1 MVGLQCIGE
10 LNWNLVNVRNSQS
23 VVWNIKERYLRRKFM
38 RISIK
43 NMEIVNFKGIRKL
56 DIKFN
61 EGVTSIMGG
70 NGTGKTSVFDA
81 FMWLLFG
88 KDSQGRKEFSVK
100 CLNRKGNEIPK
111 IEHSVTGI
119 FDIDGTSLMLKKIL
133 REKWVRKRGCTE
145 EVFAGNE
152 SIYEINNVNVKQ
164 GEYQRK
170 IDEIIDE
177 EVFRLITNPVL
188 FSGSKWQ
195 VQRNILMDMAGLG
208 SDYEIALKTGMR
220 EPERLLEKGVDER
233 LKELSALRK
242 KILKEAEAIPI
253 RIDEIYRSMGSEEK
267 RSAAEVESE
276 IREIKEKIFCIENEI
291 RYLKTNDGARKEA
304 ELRLKRAETEL
315 EKKRA
320 EHEERTAVIKSR
332 NANRRYEKQKEIS
345 HIKYNIEDCKR
356 GIDDIKRKIA
366 EKNRMSASMKDEYE
380 RVEKS
385 EFEDRCPYCG
395 RVWNESDRKEKFEAF
410 EKNRNEKIAE
420 IRKKAEKA
428 DNEIISLEKE
438 LEIKLKNLEGLKKK
452 FNEADINI
460 IDEEVPYVNLSVYM
474 AEVEKAK
481 SELIK
486 CRVDTSE
493 QEADIKVLNVRLR
506 ELEGELSEINSEAG
520 YRKRIEELKN
530 AEREKREA
538 VTKTELQEREL
549 KEFTQAKIN
558 MLGEAVN
565 SKFGIVK
572 FKLFDYQI
580 NGGYTECCEA
590 TVKGVPYRDLNYAMK
605 INAGLDVIRT
615 LQRYYDTYVPVFV
628 DNKESINELGEIDS
642 QLICLEVTGDRS
654 LKIV

>member
-1 MVGLQCIGE
+1 
-10 LNWNLVNVRNSQS
+10 
-23 VVWNIKERYLRRKFM
+23 M

-43 NMEIVNFKGIRKL
+43 NMEIVNFKGIKKL

-61 EGVTSIMGG
+61 EGMTSIMGG

-100 CLNRKGNEIPK
+100 SLDTKGNEIPK
-111 IEHSVTGI
+111 IEHSVTGV
-119 FDIDGTSLMLKKIL
+119 FDIDGTSLVLKKTL
-133 REKWVRKRGCTE
+133 REKWIKKRGSAE

-152 SIYEINNVNVKQ
+152 GIYEINNVNVRQ
-164 GEYQRK
+164 WEYQNK

-195 VQRNILMDMAGLG
+195 VQRKILTDMAELG

-233 LKELSALRK
+233 LKELSALKK

-267 RSAAEVESE
+267 RSAAEVEAE
-276 IREIKEKIFCIENEI
+276 IRDVKERIFRIENEI
-291 RYLKTNDGARKEA
+291 RYLKTNDGARREA
-304 ELRLKRAETEL
+304 ESRLKRAEAEL

-320 EHEERTAVIKSR
+320 DHEERVAVIKSR

-345 HIKYNIEDCKR
+345 SIKYSIEDCER
-356 GIDDIKRKIA
+356 AVRDIKREIA
-366 EKNRMSASMKDEYE
+366 ERNRISAGMKDEYE

-385 EFEDRCPYCG
+385 EFDDRCPYCG
-395 RVWNESDRKEKFEAF
+395 RIWEESDRREKLDAF
-410 EKNRNEKIAE
+410 EKSRNERIAE
-420 IRKKAEKA
+420 IREKAEKA
-428 DNEIISLEKE
+428 DSETVLLEKE
-438 LEIKLKNLEGLKKK
+438 LEIKLRELDGFKKVL
-452 FNEADINI
+452 NEADINI
-460 IDEEVPYVNLSVYM
+460 IDEEVPAADLSGYM

-493 QEADIKVLNVRLR
+493 QEADIRVLNIRLR

-520 YRKRIEELKN
+520 YRKRIDELKN

-538 VTKTELQEREL
+538 AAKTELMEREL
-549 KEFTQAKIN
+549 KEFTEAKIN

-572 FKLFDYQI
+572 FKLFDHQI

-628 DNKESINELGEIDS
+628 DNRESINELGEIDS

>member
-1 MVGLQCIGE
+1 
-10 LNWNLVNVRNSQS
+10 
-23 VVWNIKERYLRRKFM
+23 M

-43 NMEIVNFKGIRKL
+43 NMEIVNFKGIKKL

-61 EGVTSIMGG
+61 EGMTSIRGG

-100 CLNRKGNEIPK
+100 SLDTKGNEIPK
-111 IEHSVTGI
+111 IEHSVTGV
-119 FDIDGTSLMLKKIL
+119 FDIDGTSLVLKKTL
-133 REKWVRKRGCTE
+133 REKWIKKRGSAE

-152 SIYEINNVNVKQ
+152 GIYEINNVNVRQ
-164 GEYQRK
+164 WEYQNK

-195 VQRNILMDMAGLG
+195 VQRKILTDMAELG
-208 SDYEIALKTGMR
+208 TDYEIALKTGMR

-233 LKELSALRK
+233 LKELSALKK

-253 RIDEIYRSMGSEEK
+253 RIDEIYRSMGSKEK
-267 RSAAEVESE
+267 RSAAEVEAE
-276 IREIKEKIFCIENEI
+276 IRDVKERIFRIENEI
-291 RYLKTNDGARKEA
+291 RYLKTNDGARREA
-304 ELRLKRAETEL
+304 ESRLKRAEAEL

-320 EHEERTAVIKSR
+320 EQEERAAVIKSR
-332 NANRRYEKQKEIS
+332 NADRRYEKQKEIS
-345 HIKYNIEDCKR
+345 SIKYSIEDCER
-356 GIDDIKRKIA
+356 AVRDIKREIA
-366 EKNRMSASMKDEYE
+366 ERSRISAGMKDEYE

-385 EFEDRCPYCG
+385 EFNDRCPYCG
-395 RVWNESDRKEKFEAF
+395 RIWEESDRREKFEAF
-410 EKNRNEKIAE
+410 EKSRNERIAE
-420 IRKKAEKA
+420 IREKAEKA
-428 DNEIISLEKE
+428 DRETVLLEKE
-438 LEIKLKNLEGLKKK
+438 LEIKLRELDRLKKDLDD
-452 FNEADINI
+452 ADINI
-460 IDEEVPYVNLSVYM
+460 IEEEVPAVDLSDNM

-493 QEADIKVLNVRLR
+493 QEADIRVLNIRLR

-520 YRKRIEELKN
+520 YRKRIDELKN

-538 VTKTELQEREL
+538 AAKTELMEREL
-549 KEFTQAKIN
+549 KEFTEAKIN
-558 MLGEAVN
+558 MIGEAVN

-572 FKLFDYQI
+572 FKLFDHQI

-628 DNKESINELGEIDS
+628 DNRESINELGEIDS

>member
-1 MVGLQCIGE
+1 
-10 LNWNLVNVRNSQS
+10 
-23 VVWNIKERYLRRKFM
+23 M

-43 NMEIVNFKGIRKL
+43 KREIVNFKGIKKL

-61 EGVTSIMGG
+61 EGMTSIMGG

-100 CLNRKGNEIPK
+100 SLDTKGNEIPK
-111 IEHSVTGI
+111 IEHSVTGV
-119 FDIDGTSLMLKKIL
+119 FDIDGTSLVLKKTL
-133 REKWVRKRGCTE
+133 REKWIKKRGSAE

-152 SIYEINNVNVKQ
+152 GIYEINNVNVRQ
-164 GEYQRK
+164 WEYQNK

-195 VQRNILMDMAGLG
+195 VQRKILTDMAELG

-233 LKELSALRK
+233 LKELSALKK

-267 RSAAEVESE
+267 RSAAEVEAE
-276 IREIKEKIFCIENEI
+276 IRDVKERIFRIENEI
-291 RYLKTNDGARKEA
+291 RYLKTNDGARREA
-304 ELRLKRAETEL
+304 ESRLKRAEAEL

-320 EHEERTAVIKSR
+320 DHEERVAVIKSR

-345 HIKYNIEDCKR
+345 SIKYSIEDCER
-356 GIDDIKRKIA
+356 AVRDIKREIA
-366 EKNRMSASMKDEYE
+366 ERNRISAGMKDEYE

-385 EFEDRCPYCG
+385 EFDDRCPYCG
-395 RVWNESDRKEKFEAF
+395 RIWEESDRREKFEAF
-410 EKNRNEKIAE
+410 EKSRNERIAE

-428 DNEIISLEKE
+428 DSEIVLLEKGLEEKVRE
-438 LEIKLKNLEGLKKK
+438 LDRLKKEL
-452 FNEADINI
+452 NEADINI
-460 IDEEVPYVNLSVYM
+460 IDEEVPAADLSGYM

-493 QEADIKVLNVRLR
+493 QEADIRVLNIRLR

-520 YRKRIEELKN
+520 YRKRIDELKN

-538 VTKTELQEREL
+538 AAKTELMEREL
-549 KEFTQAKIN
+549 KEFTEAKIN

-572 FKLFDYQI
+572 FKLFDHQI

-605 INAGLDVIRT
+605 INAGLDIIRT
-615 LQRYYDTYVPVFV
+615 LQRYYDTYAPVFV
-628 DNKESINELGEIDS
+628 DNRESINELGEIDS

>member
-1 MVGLQCIGE
+1 
-10 LNWNLVNVRNSQS
+10 
-23 VVWNIKERYLRRKFM
+23 M

-61 EGVTSIMGG
+61 EGMTSIRGG

-100 CLNRKGNEIPK
+100 SLDTKGNEIPK
-111 IEHSVTGI
+111 IEHSVTGV
-119 FDIDGTSLMLKKIL
+119 FDIDGTSLVLKKTL
-133 REKWVRKRGCTE
+133 REKWVKKRGSAE

-152 SIYEINNVNVKQ
+152 GIYEINNVNVRQ
-164 GEYQRK
+164 WEYQNK

-195 VQRNILMDMAGLG
+195 VQRKILTDMAELG

-233 LKELSALRK
+233 LKELSALKK

-267 RSAAEVESE
+267 RSAAEVEAE
-276 IREIKEKIFCIENEI
+276 IRDVKERIFRIENEI
-291 RYLKTNDGARKEA
+291 RYLKTNDGARREA
-304 ELRLKRAETEL
+304 ESRLKRAEAEL

-320 EHEERTAVIKSR
+320 DHEERAAVIKSR

-345 HIKYNIEDCKR
+345 SIKYSIEDCER
-356 GIDDIKRKIA
+356 AVRDIKREIA
-366 EKNRMSASMKDEYE
+366 ERNRISAGMKDEYE
-380 RVEKS
+380 RVKKS
-385 EFEDRCPYCG
+385 EFDDRCPYCG
-395 RVWNESDRKEKFEAF
+395 RIWEESDRREKLDAF
-410 EKNRNEKIAE
+410 EKSRNERIAE

-428 DNEIISLEKE
+428 DNETVLLEKE
-438 LEIKLKNLEGLKKK
+438 LEIKLRELDRLKKEL
-452 FNEADINI
+452 NEADINI
-460 IDEEVPYVNLSVYM
+460 IDEEVPAMDLSDNM

-493 QEADIKVLNVRLR
+493 QEADIRVLNIRLR

-520 YRKRIEELKN
+520 YRKRIDELKN

-538 VTKTELQEREL
+538 AAKTELMEREL
-549 KEFTQAKIN
+549 KEFTEAKIN

-572 FKLFDYQI
+572 FKLFDHQI

-628 DNKESINELGEIDS
+628 DNRESINELGEIDS

>member
-1 MVGLQCIGE
+1 
-10 LNWNLVNVRNSQS
+10 
-23 VVWNIKERYLRRKFM
+23 M

-61 EGVTSIMGG
+61 EGTTSIMGG

-100 CLNRKGNEIPK
+100 SLDTKGNEIPK
-111 IEHSVTGI
+111 IEHSVTGV
-119 FDIDGTSLMLKKIL
+119 FDIDGTSLVLKKTL
-133 REKWVRKRGCTE
+133 REKWVKKRGSAE

-152 SIYEINNVNVKQ
+152 GIYEINNVNVRQ
-164 GEYQRK
+164 WEYQNK

-195 VQRNILMDMAGLG
+195 VQRKILTDMAELG

-220 EPERLLEKGVDER
+220 EPERLIEKGVDER
-233 LKELSALRK
+233 LKELSALKK

-253 RIDEIYRSMGSEEK
+253 RIDEIYRSIGNEEK
-267 RSAAEVESE
+267 RSAAEVEAE
-276 IREIKEKIFCIENEI
+276 IRDVKERIFRIENEI
-291 RYLKTNDGARKEA
+291 RYLKTNDGARREA
-304 ELRLKRAETEL
+304 ESRLKRAEAEL

-320 EHEERTAVIKSR
+320 EHEERVAVIKSR

-345 HIKYNIEDCKR
+345 SIKYSIEDCER
-356 GIDDIKRKIA
+356 AVRDIKREIA
-366 EKNRMSASMKDEYE
+366 ERNRISAGMKDEYE

-385 EFEDRCPYCG
+385 EFDDRCPYCG
-395 RVWNESDRKEKFEAF
+395 RIWEESDRREKLDAF
-410 EKNRNEKIAE
+410 EKSRNERIAE
-420 IRKKAEKA
+420 IREKAEKA
-428 DNEIISLEKE
+428 DSEIISLEKE
-438 LEIKLKNLEGLKKK
+438 LEIKLRELDRLKKDLDD
-452 FNEADINI
+452 ADINI
-460 IDEEVPYVNLSVYM
+460 IDEEVPPADLSGYM

-493 QEADIKVLNVRLR
+493 QEADIRVLNIRLR

-538 VTKTELQEREL
+538 AAKTELMEREL
-549 KEFTQAKIN
+549 KEFTEAKIN

-572 FKLFDYQI
+572 FKLFDHQI

-628 DNKESINELGEIDS
+628 DNRESINELGEIDS

>member
-1 MVGLQCIGE
+1 
-10 LNWNLVNVRNSQS
+10 
-23 VVWNIKERYLRRKFM
+23 M

-43 NMEIVNFKGIRKL
+43 NMVIVNFKGIRKL
-56 DIKFN
+56 DIKFD
-61 EGVTSIMGG
+61 EGMTSIRGG

-100 CLNRKGNEIPK
+100 SLDTKGNEIPK
-111 IEHSVTGI
+111 IEHSVTGV
-119 FDIDGTSLMLKKIL
+119 FDIDGTSLVLKKTL
-133 REKWVRKRGCTE
+133 REKWIKKRGSAE

-152 SIYEINNVNVKQ
+152 GIYEINNVNVRQ
-164 GEYQRK
+164 WEYQNK

-195 VQRNILMDMAGLG
+195 VQRKILTDMAELG

-233 LKELSALRK
+233 LKELSALKK

-267 RSAAEVESE
+267 RSAAEVEAE
-276 IREIKEKIFCIENEI
+276 IRDVKERIFRIENEI
-291 RYLKTNDGARKEA
+291 RYLKTNDGARREA
-304 ELRLKRAETEL
+304 ESRLKRAEAEL

-320 EHEERTAVIKSR
+320 DHEERVAVIKSR

-345 HIKYNIEDCKR
+345 SIKYSIEDCER
-356 GIDDIKRKIA
+356 AVRDIKREIA
-366 EKNRMSASMKDEYE
+366 ERNRISAGMKDEYE

-385 EFEDRCPYCG
+385 EFDDRCPYCG
-395 RVWNESDRKEKFEAF
+395 RIWEESDRREKLDAF
-410 EKNRNEKIAE
+410 EKSRNERIAE
-420 IRKKAEKA
+420 IREKAEKA
-428 DNEIISLEKE
+428 DSETVLLEKE
-438 LEIKLKNLEGLKKK
+438 LEIKLRELDGFKKVL
-452 FNEADINI
+452 NEADINI
-460 IDEEVPYVNLSVYM
+460 IDEEVPAADLSGYM

-493 QEADIKVLNVRLR
+493 QEADIRVLNIRLR

-520 YRKRIEELKN
+520 YRKRIDELKN

-538 VTKTELQEREL
+538 AAKTELMEREL
-549 KEFTQAKIN
+549 KEFTEAKIN

-572 FKLFDYQI
+572 FKLFDHQI

-628 DNKESINELGEIDS
+628 DNRESINELGEIDS

>member
-1 MVGLQCIGE
+1 
-10 LNWNLVNVRNSQS
+10 
-23 VVWNIKERYLRRKFM
+23 M

-61 EGVTSIMGG
+61 EGMTSIRGG

-100 CLNRKGNEIPK
+100 SLDTKGNEIPK
-111 IEHSVTGI
+111 IEHSVTGV
-119 FDIDGTSLMLKKIL
+119 FDIDGTSLVLKKTL
-133 REKWVRKRGCTE
+133 REKWIKKRGSAE

-152 SIYEINNVNVKQ
+152 GIYEINNVNVRQ
-164 GEYQRK
+164 WEYQNK

-195 VQRNILMDMAGLG
+195 VQRKILTDMAELG

-233 LKELSALRK
+233 LKELSALKK

-267 RSAAEVESE
+267 RSAAEVEAE
-276 IREIKEKIFCIENEI
+276 IRDVKERIFRIENEI
-291 RYLKTNDGARKEA
+291 RYLKTNDGARREA
-304 ELRLKRAETEL
+304 ESRLKRAEAEL

-320 EHEERTAVIKSR
+320 DHEERVAVIKSR

-345 HIKYNIEDCKR
+345 SIKYSIEDCER
-356 GIDDIKRKIA
+356 AVRDIKREIA
-366 EKNRMSASMKDEYE
+366 ERNRSSAGMKDEYE

-385 EFEDRCPYCG
+385 EFDDRCPYCG
-395 RVWNESDRKEKFEAF
+395 RIWEESDRREKFEAF
-410 EKNRNEKIAE
+410 EKSRNERIAE

-428 DNEIISLEKE
+428 DSEIVLLEKGLEEKVRE
-438 LEIKLKNLEGLKKK
+438 LDRLKKEL
-452 FNEADINI
+452 NEADINI
-460 IDEEVPYVNLSVYM
+460 IDEEVPPMDLSDNI

-493 QEADIKVLNVRLR
+493 QEADIRVLNIRLR

-520 YRKRIEELKN
+520 YRKRIDELKN

-538 VTKTELQEREL
+538 AAKTELMEREL
-549 KEFTQAKIN
+549 KEFTEAKIN

-572 FKLFDYQI
+572 FKLFDHQI

-628 DNKESINELGEIDS
+628 DNRESINELGEIDS

>member
-1 MVGLQCIGE
+1 
-10 LNWNLVNVRNSQS
+10 
-23 VVWNIKERYLRRKFM
+23 M

-61 EGVTSIMGG
+61 EGMTSIRGG

-100 CLNRKGNEIPK
+100 SLDTKGNEIPK
-111 IEHSVTGI
+111 IEHSVTGV
-119 FDIDGTSLMLKKIL
+119 FDIDGTSLVLKKTL
-133 REKWVRKRGCTE
+133 REKWIKKRGSAE

-152 SIYEINNVNVKQ
+152 GIYEINNVNVRQ
-164 GEYQRK
+164 WEYQNK

-195 VQRNILMDMAGLG
+195 VQRKILTDMAELG

-233 LKELSALRK
+233 LKELSALKK

-267 RSAAEVESE
+267 RSAAEVEAE
-276 IREIKEKIFCIENEI
+276 IRDVKERIFRIENEI
-291 RYLKTNDGARKEA
+291 RYLKTNDGARREA
-304 ELRLKRAETEL
+304 ESRLKRAEAEL

-320 EHEERTAVIKSR
+320 DHEERVAVIKSR

-345 HIKYNIEDCKR
+345 SIKYSIEDCER
-356 GIDDIKRKIA
+356 AVSDIKREIA
-366 EKNRMSASMKDEYE
+366 ERNRSSAGMKDEYE

-385 EFEDRCPYCG
+385 EFDDRCPYCG
-395 RVWNESDRKEKFEAF
+395 RIWEESDRREKFEAF
-410 EKNRNEKIAE
+410 EKSRNERIAE
-420 IRKKAEKA
+420 IREKAEKA
-428 DNEIISLEKE
+428 GSETALLEKE
-438 LEIKLKNLEGLKKK
+438 LEIKLRELDGLKKVL
-452 FNEADINI
+452 NEADINI
-460 IDEEVPYVNLSVYM
+460 IDEEVPPMDLSDNI

-493 QEADIKVLNVRLR
+493 QEADIRVLNIRLR

-520 YRKRIEELKN
+520 YRKRIDELKN

-538 VTKTELQEREL
+538 AAKTELMEREL
-549 KEFTQAKIN
+549 KEFTEAKIN

-572 FKLFDYQI
+572 FKLFDHQI

-628 DNKESINELGEIDS
+628 DNRESINELGEIDS

>member
-1 MVGLQCIGE
+1 
-10 LNWNLVNVRNSQS
+10 
-23 VVWNIKERYLRRKFM
+23 M

-56 DIKFN
+56 DIKFD
-61 EGVTSIMGG
+61 EGMTSIRGG

-100 CLNRKGNEIPK
+100 SLDTKGNEIPK
-111 IEHSVTGI
+111 IEHSVTGV
-119 FDIDGTSLMLKKIL
+119 FDIDGTSLVLKKTL
-133 REKWVRKRGCTE
+133 REKWIKKRGSAE

-152 SIYEINNVNVKQ
+152 GIYEINNVNVRQ
-164 GEYQRK
+164 WEYQNK

-195 VQRNILMDMAGLG
+195 VQRKILTDMAELG

-233 LKELSALRK
+233 LKELSALKK

-267 RSAAEVESE
+267 RSAAEVEAE
-276 IREIKEKIFCIENEI
+276 IRDVKERIFRIENEI
-291 RYLKTNDGARKEA
+291 RYLKTNDGARREA
-304 ELRLKRAETEL
+304 ESRLKRAEAEL

-320 EHEERTAVIKSR
+320 DHEERVAVIKSR

-345 HIKYNIEDCKR
+345 SIKYSIEDCER
-356 GIDDIKRKIA
+356 AVRDIKREIA
-366 EKNRMSASMKDEYE
+366 ERNRISAGMKDEYE

-385 EFEDRCPYCG
+385 EFDDRCPYCG
-395 RVWNESDRKEKFEAF
+395 RIWEESDRREKFEAF
-410 EKNRNEKIAE
+410 EKSRNERIAE
-420 IRKKAEKA
+420 IREKAEKA
-428 DNEIISLEKE
+428 DSETVLLEKE
-438 LEIKLKNLEGLKKK
+438 LEIKLRELDGFKKVL
-452 FNEADINI
+452 NEADINI
-460 IDEEVPYVNLSVYM
+460 IDEEVPAADLSGYM

-493 QEADIKVLNVRLR
+493 QEADIRVLNIRLR

-520 YRKRIEELKN
+520 YRKRIDELKN

-538 VTKTELQEREL
+538 AAKTELMEREL
-549 KEFTQAKIN
+549 KEFTEAKIN

-572 FKLFDYQI
+572 FKLFDHQI

-628 DNKESINELGEIDS
+628 DNRESINELGEIDS

>member
-1 MVGLQCIGE
+1 
-10 LNWNLVNVRNSQS
+10 
-23 VVWNIKERYLRRKFM
+23 M

-88 KDSQGRKEFSVK
+88 KDSQGRNEFSIK
-100 CLNRKGNEIPK
+100 CLDTKGKEIPK
-111 IEHSVTGI
+111 IEHSVTGV
-119 FDIDGTSLMLKKIL
+119 FDIDGTSLVLKKTL
-133 REKWVRKRGCTE
+133 REKWVKKRGSAE

-152 SIYEINNVNVKQ
+152 GIYEINNVNVRQ
-164 GEYQRK
+164 WEYQNK

-208 SDYEIALKTGMR
+208 SDYEIALKTGMK
-220 EPERLLEKGVDER
+220 EPERLLEKDVDEM

-267 RSAAEVESE
+267 RSAAEVEAE
-276 IREIKEKIFCIENEI
+276 IRDVKERIFCIENEI
-291 RYLKTNDGARKEA
+291 RYMKTNDGARKEA
-304 ELRLKRAETEL
+304 ESRLKRAEAEL

-320 EHEERTAVIKSR
+320 EHEERAAVIKSR
-332 NANRRYEKQKEIS
+332 NANRRYEKQKKIS
-345 HIKYNIEDCKR
+345 NIKYNIEDCER
-356 GIDDIKRKIA
+356 DIDDIKRKIA
-366 EKNRMSASMKDEYE
+366 EKNRISASMKDEYE

-385 EFEDRCPYCG
+385 EFDDRCPYCG
-395 RVWNESDRKEKFEAF
+395 RIWDESDKREKFEAF
-410 EKNRNEKIAE
+410 EKNRNERIAE
-420 IRKKAEKA
+420 IREKAEKA
-428 DNEIISLEKE
+428 DSEIISLEKE
-438 LEIKLKNLEGLKKK
+438 LEIKLRELDRLKKDLDD
-452 FNEADINI
+452 ADINI
-460 IDEEVPYVNLSVYM
+460 TDEEVPSVDLSVYM

-486 CRVDTSE
+486 CRVDISE
-493 QEADIKVLNVRLR
+493 QEADIKVLNIKVRD
-506 ELEGELSEINSEAG
+506 LEQELSEINSEAG

-538 VTKTELQEREL
+538 AAKTELQEREL

-572 FKLFDYQI
+572 FKLFDQQI

-628 DNKESINELGEIDS
+628 DNRESINELGEIDS

>member
-1 MVGLQCIGE
+1 
-10 LNWNLVNVRNSQS
+10 
-23 VVWNIKERYLRRKFM
+23 M

-56 DIKFN
+56 DIKFD
-61 EGVTSIMGG
+61 EGMTSIRGG

-100 CLNRKGNEIPK
+100 SLDTKGNEIPK
-111 IEHSVTGI
+111 IEHSVTGV
-119 FDIDGTSLMLKKIL
+119 FDIDGTSLVLKKTL
-133 REKWVRKRGCTE
+133 REKWIKKRGSAE

-152 SIYEINNVNVKQ
+152 GIYEINNVNVRQ
-164 GEYQRK
+164 WEYQNK

-195 VQRNILMDMAGLG
+195 VQRKILTDMAELG

-233 LKELSALRK
+233 LKELSALKK

-267 RSAAEVESE
+267 RSAAEVEAE
-276 IREIKEKIFCIENEI
+276 IRDVKERIFRIENEI
-291 RYLKTNDGARKEA
+291 RYLKTNDGARREA
-304 ELRLKRAETEL
+304 ESRLKRAEAEL

-320 EHEERTAVIKSR
+320 DHEERVAVIKSR

-345 HIKYNIEDCKR
+345 SIKYSIEDCER
-356 GIDDIKRKIA
+356 AVRDIKREIA
-366 EKNRMSASMKDEYE
+366 ERNRISAGMKDEYE

-385 EFEDRCPYCG
+385 EFDDRCPYCG
-395 RVWNESDRKEKFEAF
+395 RIWEESDRREKLDAF
-410 EKNRNEKIAE
+410 EKSRNERIAE
-420 IRKKAEKA
+420 IREKAEKA
-428 DNEIISLEKE
+428 DSETVLLEKE
-438 LEIKLKNLEGLKKK
+438 LEIKLRELDGFKKVL
-452 FNEADINI
+452 NEADINI
-460 IDEEVPYVNLSVYM
+460 IDEEVPAADLSGYM

-493 QEADIKVLNVRLR
+493 QEADIRVLNIRLR

-520 YRKRIEELKN
+520 YRKRIDELKN

-538 VTKTELQEREL
+538 AAKTELMEREL
-549 KEFTQAKIN
+549 KEFTEAKIN

-572 FKLFDYQI
+572 FKLFDHQI

-628 DNKESINELGEIDS
+628 DNRESINELGEIDS

>member
-1 MVGLQCIGE
+1 
-10 LNWNLVNVRNSQS
+10 
-23 VVWNIKERYLRRKFM
+23 M

-56 DIKFN
+56 DIKFD
-61 EGVTSIMGG
+61 EGMTSIRGG

-100 CLNRKGNEIPK
+100 SLDTKGNEIPK
-111 IEHSVTGI
+111 IEHSVTGV
-119 FDIDGTSLMLKKIL
+119 FDIDGTSLVLKKTL
-133 REKWVRKRGCTE
+133 REKWIKKRGSAE

-152 SIYEINNVNVKQ
+152 GIYEINNVNVRQ
-164 GEYQRK
+164 WEYQNK

-195 VQRNILMDMAGLG
+195 VQRKILTDMAELG

-233 LKELSALRK
+233 LKELSALKK

-267 RSAAEVESE
+267 RSAAEVEAE
-276 IREIKEKIFCIENEI
+276 IRDVKERIFRIENEI
-291 RYLKTNDGARKEA
+291 RYLKTNDGARREA
-304 ELRLKRAETEL
+304 ESRLKRAEAEL

-320 EHEERTAVIKSR
+320 DHEERVAVIKSR

-345 HIKYNIEDCKR
+345 SIKYSIEDCER
-356 GIDDIKRKIA
+356 AVRDIKREIA
-366 EKNRMSASMKDEYE
+366 ERNRISAGMKDEYE

-385 EFEDRCPYCG
+385 EFDDRCPYCG
-395 RVWNESDRKEKFEAF
+395 RIWEESDRREKLDAF
-410 EKNRNEKIAE
+410 EKSRNERIAE
-420 IRKKAEKA
+420 IREKAEKA
-428 DNEIISLEKE
+428 DSETVLLEKE
-438 LEIKLKNLEGLKKK
+438 LEIKLRELDGFKKVL
-452 FNEADINI
+452 NEADINI
-460 IDEEVPYVNLSVYM
+460 IDEEVPAADLSGYM

-493 QEADIKVLNVRLR
+493 QEADIRVLNIRLR

-520 YRKRIEELKN
+520 YRKRIDELKN
-530 AEREKREA
+530 AEREKRETA
-538 VTKTELQEREL
+538 AKTELMEREL
-549 KEFTQAKIN
+549 KEFTEAKIN

-572 FKLFDYQI
+572 FKLFDHQI

-628 DNKESINELGEIDS
+628 DNRESINELGEIDS

>member
-1 MVGLQCIGE
+1 
-10 LNWNLVNVRNSQS
+10 
-23 VVWNIKERYLRRKFM
+23 M

-61 EGVTSIMGG
+61 EGMTSIMGG

-100 CLNRKGNEIPK
+100 SLDTKGNEIPK
-111 IEHSVTGI
+111 IEHSVTGV
-119 FDIDGTSLMLKKIL
+119 FDIDGTSLVLKKTL
-133 REKWVRKRGCTE
+133 REKWVKKRGSAE

-152 SIYEINNVNVKQ
+152 GIYEINNVNVRQ
-164 GEYQRK
+164 WEYQNK

-195 VQRNILMDMAGLG
+195 VQRKILTDMAELG

-233 LKELSALRK
+233 LKELSALKK

-267 RSAAEVESE
+267 RSAAEVEAE
-276 IREIKEKIFCIENEI
+276 IRDVKERIFRIENEI
-291 RYLKTNDGARKEA
+291 RYLKTNDGARREA
-304 ELRLKRAETEL
+304 ESRLKRAEAEL

-320 EHEERTAVIKSR
+320 DHEERVAVIKSR

-345 HIKYNIEDCKR
+345 SIKYSIEDCER
-356 GIDDIKRKIA
+356 AVSDIKREIA
-366 EKNRMSASMKDEYE
+366 ERNRSSAGMKDEYE

-385 EFEDRCPYCG
+385 EFDDRCPYCG
-395 RVWNESDRKEKFEAF
+395 RIWEESDRREKFEAF
-410 EKNRNEKIAE
+410 EKSRNERIAE
-420 IRKKAEKA
+420 IREKAEKA
-428 DNEIISLEKE
+428 DSETVLLEKE
-438 LEIKLKNLEGLKKK
+438 LEIKLRELDGFKKVL
-452 FNEADINI
+452 NEADINI
-460 IDEEVPYVNLSVYM
+460 IDEEVPAADLSGYM

-493 QEADIKVLNVRLR
+493 QEADIRVLNIRLR

-520 YRKRIEELKN
+520 YRKRIDELKN

-538 VTKTELQEREL
+538 AAKTELMEREL
-549 KEFTQAKIN
+549 KEFTEAKIN

-572 FKLFDYQI
+572 FKLFDHQI

-628 DNKESINELGEIDS
+628 DNRESINELGEIDS

>member
-1 MVGLQCIGE
+1 
-10 LNWNLVNVRNSQS
+10 
-23 VVWNIKERYLRRKFM
+23 M

-43 NMEIVNFKGIRKL
+43 NMEIVNFKGIKKL

-61 EGVTSIMGG
+61 EGMTSIMGG

-100 CLNRKGNEIPK
+100 SLDTKGNEIPK
-111 IEHSVTGI
+111 IEHSVTGV
-119 FDIDGTSLMLKKIL
+119 FDIDGTSLVLKKTL
-133 REKWVRKRGCTE
+133 REKWIKKRGSAE

-152 SIYEINNVNVKQ
+152 GIYEINNVNVRQ
-164 GEYQRK
+164 WEYQNK

-195 VQRNILMDMAGLG
+195 VQRKILTDMAELG

-233 LKELSALRK
+233 LKELSALKK

-267 RSAAEVESE
+267 RSAAEVEAE
-276 IREIKEKIFCIENEI
+276 IRDVKERIFRIENEI
-291 RYLKTNDGARKEA
+291 RYLKTNDGARREA
-304 ELRLKRAETEL
+304 ESRLKRAEAEL

-320 EHEERTAVIKSR
+320 DHEERVAVIKSR

-345 HIKYNIEDCKR
+345 SIKYSIEDCER
-356 GIDDIKRKIA
+356 AVRDIKREIA
-366 EKNRMSASMKDEYE
+366 ERNRISAGMKDEYE

-385 EFEDRCPYCG
+385 EFDDRCPYCG
-395 RVWNESDRKEKFEAF
+395 RIWEESDRREKFEAF
-410 EKNRNEKIAE
+410 EKSRNERIAE

-428 DNEIISLEKE
+428 DSEIVLLEKGLEEKVRE
-438 LEIKLKNLEGLKKK
+438 LDRLKKEL
-452 FNEADINI
+452 NEADINI
-460 IDEEVPYVNLSVYM
+460 IDEEVPAADLSGYM

-493 QEADIKVLNVRLR
+493 QEADIRVLNIRLR

-520 YRKRIEELKN
+520 YRKRIDELKN

-538 VTKTELQEREL
+538 AAKTELMEREL
-549 KEFTQAKIN
+549 KEFTEAKIN

-572 FKLFDYQI
+572 FKLFDHQI

-605 INAGLDVIRT
+605 INAGLDIIRT
-615 LQRYYDTYVPVFV
+615 LQRYYDTYAPVFV
-628 DNKESINELGEIDS
+628 DNRESINELGEIDS